1 MSDAVDDNYVP
12 TSRLRRALAFYLNLI
27 IGVTVMGVVLEFVP
41 VPEDRKFIVRWS
53 LALVF
58 AALDELLL
66 GKTPGH
72 MILSITPYG
81 VPSSIYARETYL
93 SMFLGVICILDGCK
107 RAVLWTQYQLPEPI
121 MGRMAEGIQL
131 GAYNMALGLLFV
143 VAGIMILRLHKSGW
157 VLALCGIGV
166 HALSV
171 ITSWQMWDSYVA
183 ELVTRR
189 RELQGIPVRPNEIEF
204 MQVLMPE
211 GVMVA
216 FAIAT
221 ILLFVSY
228 RKMFNKGV

>member
-1 MSDAVDDNYVP
+1 MSDNSIDSYVP

-27 IGVTVMGVVLEFVP
+27 IGVTVIGVLLEFVP

-81 VPSSIYARETYL
+81 VPNSVFVRETYL
-93 SMFLGVICILDGCK
+93 GMFLGVICILDGCK

-121 MGRMAEGIQL
+121 MGRIAEGIQL
-131 GAYNMALGLLFV
+131 GAYNMALGLLFIA
-143 VAGIMILRLHKSGW
+143 AGVLILRLHKFGW
-157 VLALCGIGV
+157 ILALCGIGV

-171 ITSWQMWDSYVA
+171 ITSWELWDGYVA

-204 MQVLMPE
+204 MQMLMPE
-211 GVMVA
+211 GVMVG
-216 FAIAT
+216 FAIAA
-221 ILLFVSY
+221 ILLFATY
-228 RKMFNKGV
+228 RKIFNKGA